1 MPTLVL
7 CMSTRARRSLLERL
21 PRKSLTNLLA
31 YLRLSPQPPHCH
43 ALRFSRSG
51 ASSHVQRSMR
61 PALHALA
68 KAWVKPAEEM
78 AYRKAVSLKPGKYYR
93 VQHKYHFQKEA
104 FFSTIIL
111 HPGCRLIHRA
121 DSIHLRSTKI
131 LLLWFCKTFFC
142 IQVQQTTWNDREILT
157 LVTLYR
163 SFNSWLPLYHKV
175 TGAFCAAHTVKTQHH
190 CVSVFF
196 RCFSTFHIVCRW
208 DIFKLRHSPAFLDYC
223 LMKQLWC
230 NNSFCRGT
238 VKILVI

>member
-104 FFSTIIL
+104 FFSDNYTSSRLQVNSSGRFYSLTVNKDSTPLIL
-111 HPGCRLIHRA
+111 Q
-121 DSIHLRSTKI
+121 D
-131 LLLWFCKTFFC
+131 FFLH
-142 IQVQQTTWNDREILT
+142 TSATNDMEWQRNI
-157 LVTLYR
+157 YIG
-163 SFNSWLPLYHKV
+163 NSV
-175 TGAFCAAHTVKTQHH
+175 
-190 CVSVFF
+190 
-196 RCFSTFHIVCRW
+196 
-208 DIFKLRHSPAFLDYC
+208 
-223 LMKQLWC
+223 
-230 NNSFCRGT
+230 
-238 VKILVI
+238 